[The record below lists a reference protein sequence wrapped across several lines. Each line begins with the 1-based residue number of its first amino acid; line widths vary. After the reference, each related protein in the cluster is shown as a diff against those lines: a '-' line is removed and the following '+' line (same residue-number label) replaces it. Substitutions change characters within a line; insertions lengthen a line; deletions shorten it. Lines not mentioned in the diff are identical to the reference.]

1 MTAKD
6 VDLMCGGIDPFEAFE
21 RVVLPNV
28 RLLSEFCAN
37 VTFDD
42 AGQDA

>member
-1 MTAKD
+1 MLWT
-6 VDLMCGGIDPFEAFE
+6 DL
-21 RVVLPNV
+21 VLPNV

-42 AGQDA
+42 DREPIWTNNP

>member
-1 MTAKD
+1 MKATMPRLYT
-6 VDLMCGGIDPFEAFE
+6 DL
-21 RVVLPNV
+21 VLPNV
-28 RLLSEFCAN
+28 RLLAEFCSN